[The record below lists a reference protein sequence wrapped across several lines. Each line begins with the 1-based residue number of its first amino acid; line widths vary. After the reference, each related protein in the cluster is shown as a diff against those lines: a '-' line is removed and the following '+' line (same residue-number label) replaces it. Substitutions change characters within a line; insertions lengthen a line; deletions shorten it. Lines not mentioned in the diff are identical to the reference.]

1 MDIKSLISEF
11 EKCDE
16 FEEISSLSF
25 VSVLLLDRYIVKT
38 LDDIEPVTEKKC
50 NDISYKRYLDHVISV
65 HNSYVINH
73 SICNVDSK
81 LKLIDS
87 SLKSIS
93 ESLAGLVL
101 LKEE

>member
-1 MDIKSLISEF
+1 MDIKSLISDF

-25 VSVLLLDRYIVKT
+25 VIVLLLDRYIVKAV
-38 LDDIEPVTEKKC
+38 DDIEPVTEKKC
-50 NDISYKRYLDHVISV
+50 NDISYKRYLEHVISV

-73 SICNVDSK
+73 SICNVESK
-81 LKLIDS
+81 LESIDR
-87 SLKSIS
+87 SLKLIS

-101 LKEE
+101 LKED